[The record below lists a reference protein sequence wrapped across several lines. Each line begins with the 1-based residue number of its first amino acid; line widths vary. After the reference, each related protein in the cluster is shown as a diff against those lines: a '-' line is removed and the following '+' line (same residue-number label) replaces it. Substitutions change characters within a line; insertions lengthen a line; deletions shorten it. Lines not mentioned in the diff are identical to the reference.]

1 MRYFVKVPA
10 FWGPQ
15 NRKIFRRSAPEKLGG
30 PLREGR
36 SAASPRRIPF
46 FHRLGQLSKMLGQL
60 LTATLQKTKFQKIWP
75 AGREAGRPDFLKL
88 GFLQETSATWI
99 FRSENHR
106 SCVPFTYR
114 SIAAAGSKIDKGKGA
129 ENSTPFTVSRRL
141 RLEFIKKSQSCP

>member
-46 FHRLGQLSKMLGQL
+46 FHRLGQLSKRLGQL
-60 LTATLQKTKFQKIWP
+60 LTATLQKTKFQKNR
-75 AGREAGRPDFLKL
+75 AGREAGPIFLKL
-88 GFLQETSATWI
+88 GLLQETSATWI
-99 FRSENHR
+99 FRAGNHR
-106 SCVPFTYR
+106 SCVPFNTAQSPR
-114 SIAAAGSKIDKGKGA
+114 QAHKLIRGLGDFRRPLSKSLRPKISRPLA
-129 ENSTPFTVSRRL
+129 LLST
-141 RLEFIKKSQSCP
+141 